1 MMKDDFDNDDS
12 NVIEPFARQI
22 ENSCVKLIN
31 NRANLRKSLL
41 LVLEILKLKPANLDA
56 TQKKYGMQLV
66 VVVKI
71 SLNQH

>member
-56 TQKKYGMQLV
+56 TQKKNMEC
-66 VVVKI
+66 
-71 SLNQH
+71 NW